1 MQLQQ
6 VLQQTTE
13 GQMYTSNVV
22 AVNDL
27 SANKADKHP
36 IIRTITGTTDT
47 LVLTDDGKYL
57 RYTNA
62 AAVTATVPPNASVAF
77 ITGTVITMRQAGAG
91 QVTLAAGAGVT
102 LNGDLKTAAQ
112 HASIQII
119 KVDTDVW
126 DVIGGVA

>member
-1 MQLQQ
+1 MDGEDIPVIQGGPLTVTQAI
-6 VLQQTTE
+6 L
-13 GQMYTSNVV
+13 
-22 AVNDL
+22 DL
-27 SANKADKHP
+27 DLDKTDKHVV
-36 IIRTITGTTDT
+36 IRTITGTTDT

-119 KVDTDVW
+119 KVDADVW

>member
-1 MQLQQ
+1 M
-6 VLQQTTE
+6 
-13 GQMYTSNVV
+13 
-22 AVNDL
+22 
-27 SANKADKHP
+27 
-36 IIRTITGTTDT
+36 
-47 LVLTDDGKYL
+47 

-77 ITGTVITMRQAGAG
+77 NTGTVITMRQAGAG

-119 KVDTDVW
+119 KVGADVW
-126 DVIGGVA
+126 DVTGGVA